1 MLSCLPDHRQC
12 VDSWSANQLHLL
24 TFLDF
29 RTPIDTVPVI
39 VLKPTDVRCPVV
51 ADDGSR
57 DVRPVTSRHP
67 HGESSK
73 SVKVV
78 VFERSRTHS
87 GRATDARG
95 ASVPVASGFK
105 CVGMTVGGGAGANA
119 RCCGLGPFA
128 LVATGDGRRG
138 AGRSSDRPVTSVPLA
153 RSRIP
158 TRSLI
163 PLLWHAGGS
172 TGSLTGLSHRAPAR
186 PISRPRPTPGP
197 SSPRSEGRA
206 PSPETC
212 TGG

>member
-1 MLSCLPDHRQC
+1 M
-12 VDSWSANQLHLL
+12 
-24 TFLDF
+24 
-29 RTPIDTVPVI
+29 RTPVFRRINHVVTAFWDCSVKGLGRCAGGATEC
-39 VLKPTDVRCPVV
+39 VR
-51 ADDGSR
+51 G
-57 DVRPVTSRHP
+57 VRPVTSRHA

-73 SVKVV
+73 SLKVV
-78 VFERSRTHS
+78 VFEQSRTHS

-95 ASVPVASGFK
+95 ANVPVASGFK
-105 CVGMTVGGGAGANA
+105 CLSMTVGGGAGAKT

-138 AGRSSDRPVTSVPLA
+138 AGRSSDRPVTSVPLT

-158 TRSLI
+158 TRILN

-186 PISRPRPTPGP
+186 TISTPRPTRGP